1 MSLFTSTELT
11 PQETLENLDTLT
23 KKFEF
28 DDDMF
33 RSVHYMGNQPSGSL
47 ELHREYLRGREGYQ
61 NTTSN
66 NYILAQ
72 RIDYIVKHATTKES
86 LGKVIIKA
94 QEKYPF
100 LTCSSD
106 DLI

>member
-1 MSLFTSTELT
+1 MPLFASGELT
-11 PQETLENLDTLT
+11 PKNTLENLDTLA

-28 DDDMF
+28 DDDIF
-33 RSVHYMGNQPSGSL
+33 RSVHYMGNQPSVSL
-47 ELHREYLRGREGYQ
+47 ELHREYLRGREGYR

-66 NYILAQ
+66 NYIVAQ
-72 RIDYIVKHATTKES
+72 RIDYIVKNATSKES
-86 LGKVIIKA
+86 LGKAIIKA